1 MIEPNDFFGGGLND
15 SMAKASDDSRN
26 TSLDFDS
33 EPVSLDHGFIAEV
46 EEEVVFDPM
55 LNLIRPDLHVRMR
68 LYLKP
73 NRGSIPLQLCLVI
86 LDTLLACAYL
96 SGQFAYVIKGSYSEM
111 QDKLMQLLIG
121 FGLTGAI
128 MFYCIADAVRFLR
141 SWPDRIL
148 YALSCVL

>member
-1 MIEPNDFFGGGLND
+1 M
-15 SMAKASDDSRN
+15 
-26 TSLDFDS
+26 
-33 EPVSLDHGFIAEV
+33 
-46 EEEVVFDPM
+46 EEEVVFSPM
-55 LNLIRPDLHVRMR
+55 FNLMKPDLEVRMR

-73 NRGSIPLQLCLVI
+73 NRGSILLQLCLVL
-86 LDTLLACAYL
+86 LDTILACAYI
-96 SGQFAYVIKGSYSEM
+96 SGQFAYVIAGSYTEM

-148 YALSCVL
+148 YAFSCVL

>member
-1 MIEPNDFFGGGLND
+1 MIEPNDFFGGGLNE
-15 SMAKASDDSRN
+15 SMAKDSIDSH
-26 TSLDFDS
+26 TASLDFDA
-33 EPVSLDHGFIAEV
+33 EPISLDHGFIAEV

-55 LNLIRPDLHVRMR
+55 FNLVTPDLEVRMR

-73 NRGSIPLQLCLVI
+73 NRGSIPFQLCLVL
-86 LDTLLACAYL
+86 LDTILACAYL
-96 SGQFAYVIKGSYSEM
+96 SGQFAYVISGDYSDL

-148 YALSCVL
+148 YAFSCVL

>member
-1 MIEPNDFFGGGLND
+1 MIEPNDFFGGGLNE
-15 SMAKASDDSRN
+15 SRAHASDDSRSA
-26 TSLDFDS
+26 SLDFDI
-33 EPVSLDHGFIAEV
+33 EPVSLDHGFIADV
-46 EEEVVFDPM
+46 EEEVVFSPM
-55 LNLIRPDLHVRMR
+55 FNLMKPDLETRMR

-73 NRGSIPLQLCLVI
+73 NRGSIPLQLSLVI
-86 LDTLLACAYL
+86 FDTVLACAYL
-96 SGQFAYVIKGSYSEM
+96 SGQFAYVIAGSYTEM

-148 YALSCVL
+148 YAFSCVL